1 MTNIKTFNTVG
12 VSRQF
17 GKIKIRMAND
27 IEWRKFMLTKEGHV
41 DILLVNLG
49 EQLSKEDAVLRAME
63 LPEFENHE
71 EAQAVFHDYLVKAG
85 VIEKPKKKRGRPAK
99 AQVAEATAET
109 GDTVTTLADTLD
121 EVAALAA
128 AAEEVAVE
136 VSTEGVAE
144 EAAEAAEA

>member
-12 VSRQF
+12 VSRQH

-27 IEWRKFMLTKEGHV
+27 IEWRQFMLTKEGHV

-49 EQLSKEDAVLRAME
+49 EQLSKEEAVLRAME

-99 AQVAEATAET
+99 AKAEAPADAAE
-109 GDTVTTLADTLD
+109 DTTTTLAETLD

-128 AAEEVAVE
+128 AAEETVADAVVE
-136 VSTEGVAE
+136 A
-144 EAAEAAEA
+144 AAEAVAG

>member
-12 VSRQF
+12 VSRQH

-27 IEWRKFMLTKEGHV
+27 IEWRQFMLTKEGHV

-49 EQLSKEDAVLRAME
+49 EQLSKEEAVLRAME
-63 LPEFENHE
+63 LPEFVDHA

-99 AQVAEATAET
+99 AKAEDAAADA
-109 GDTVTTLADTLD
+109 GDTTTTLADTLD

-128 AAEEVAVE
+128 AAEDVVAETVAE
-136 VSTEGVAE
+136 VAE
-144 EAAEAAEA
+144 EAVEV

>member
-12 VSRQF
+12 VSRQH

-27 IEWRKFMLTKEGHV
+27 IEWRQFMLTKEGHV

-49 EQLSKEDAVLRAME
+49 EQLSKEEAVLRAME
-63 LPEFENHE
+63 LPEFAEHA

-99 AQVAEATAET
+99 AVAADAAPAEADAT
-109 GDTVTTLADTLD
+109 TTLADALD
-121 EVAALAA
+121 EVAELAA
-128 AAEEVAVE
+128 AAEEV
-136 VSTEGVAE
+136 VAE
-144 EAAEAAEA
+144 TVAETTEDAEAVAG

>member
-27 IEWRKFMLTKEGHV
+27 IEWRQFMLTKEGHV

-49 EQLSKEDAVLRAME
+49 EQVSKEDAVLRAME

-85 VIEKPKKKRGRPAK
+85 VLQKPKKKRGRPAK
-99 AQVAEATAET
+99 AVAAAPEADAE
-109 GDTVTTLADTLD
+109 VTESTLADTLA
-121 EVAALAA
+121 EVAELAEAA
-128 AAEEVAVE
+128 ADAPALEVETV
-136 VSTEGVAE
+136 V
-144 EAAEAAEA
+144 EAAEFEPNF

>member
-27 IEWRKFMLTKEGHV
+27 IEWRQFMLTKEGHV

-49 EQLSKEDAVLRAME
+49 EQVSKEDAVLRAME

-99 AQVAEATAET
+99 AADAAPAEAALT
-109 GDTVTTLADTLD
+109 DDTTLADTLS
-121 EVAALAA
+121 EIEELAELAA
-128 AAEEVAVE
+128 DAPALEV
-136 VSTEGVAE
+136 TETE
-144 EAAEAAEA
+144 EADAETV